1 VIQFLVAEGVKLT
14 CIDEHLFKVHG
25 EAAVDVSTV
34 TMGNFLQNVGTHQL
48 NYMTS
53 RQKIFSTV

>member
-1 VIQFLVAEGVKLT
+1 
-14 CIDEHLFKVHG
+14 
-25 EAAVDVSTV
+25 V

-53 RQKIFSTV
+53 RQKIFSTVWTLDL